1 MINIVQRLKGRK
13 VPDAVKTV
21 LTSSD
26 RIFEYLKVAED
37 HFLVVTMQALMDVE
51 SAQVKSRFG
60 WDEVSHARWDSEA
73 GTLRIVFHQGDD
85 LVLTPVEAPKHN
97 FMDIIREALSEAQ
110 VFITPLEL
118 PSGQRVSAQILRDD
132 NRNLRLYPPISS
144 FENLDDQQYLR
155 SVVREWEQKLG
166 IVLDLED

>member
-1 MINIVQRLKGRK
+1 MINIVQRLKGRR
-13 VPDAVKTV
+13 VPDAVKAV

-26 RIFEYLKVAED
+26 RVFEYLKVAED

-97 FMDIIREALSEAQ
+97 FMDIIREALSGAQ

-144 FENLDDQQYLR
+144 FENLDDQRYLQ

>member
-13 VPDAVKTV
+13 VPDAVKDV

-26 RIFEYLKVAED
+26 RVFDFLKVTED
-37 HFLVVTMQALMDVE
+37 RFLVVTMQALLDVE

-60 WDEVSHARWDSEA
+60 WDEVSHARWDSEV
-73 GTLRIVFHQGDD
+73 GTLRIVFHQGED
-85 LVLTPVEAPKHN
+85 LVLTPLEAPKHN

-110 VFITPLEL
+110 VFATPLEL

-132 NRNLRLYPPISS
+132 NRNLRLHPPISS
-144 FENLDDQQYLR
+144 FENPDDQQYLR

>member
-1 MINIVQRLKGRK
+1 MINIVQRLKGRR
-13 VPDAVKTV
+13 VPDAVKAV

-26 RIFEYLKVAED
+26 RVFEYLKVAED

-144 FENLDDQQYLR
+144 FENLDDQRYLQ

>member
-1 MINIVQRLKGRK
+1 MINIVRRLKGRR

-26 RIFEYLKVAED
+26 RVFEYLKVAED

-73 GTLRIVFHQGDD
+73 GTLRMVFHQGDD
-85 LVLTPVEAPKHN
+85 LVLTPVEAPRHN

-144 FENLDDQQYLR
+144 FENLDDQRYLQ

>member
-1 MINIVQRLKGRK
+1 MTNILRKLQGRR
-13 VPDAVKTV
+13 VPDAVKAV

-26 RIFEYLKVAED
+26 RVFEFLEVAED
-37 HFLVVTMQALMDVE
+37 RFLVVTMQALTELE

-73 GTLRIVFHQGDD
+73 GTLRIVFHEGED
-85 LVLTPVEAPKHN
+85 LVLTPIEAPKHN

-110 VFITPLEL
+110 VFVTPLEL

-132 NRNLRLYPPISS
+132 NRNLRLHPPISS
-144 FENLDDQQYLR
+144 FQNPDDQQYLR
-155 SVVREWEQKLG
+155 SVVSEWEQKLG
-166 IVLDLED
+166 IVLGQED

>member
-1 MINIVQRLKGRK
+1 MINIVQRLKGRR
-13 VPDAVKTV
+13 VPDAVKAV

-26 RIFEYLKVAED
+26 RVFEYLKVAED

-73 GTLRIVFHQGDD
+73 GTLRMVFHQGDD
-85 LVLTPVEAPKHN
+85 LILTPVEAPRHN

-166 IVLDLED
+166 IVIDLED

>member
-1 MINIVQRLKGRK
+1 MINIVQRLKGRR
-13 VPDAVKTV
+13 VPDAVKAV

-26 RIFEYLKVAED
+26 RVFEYLKVAED

-73 GTLRIVFHQGDD
+73 GTLRMVFHQGDD

-144 FENLDDQQYLR
+144 FENLDDQRYLQ

-166 IVLDLED
+166 IVIDLED

>member
-1 MINIVQRLKGRK
+1 MINIVRRLKGRR

-26 RIFEYLKVAED
+26 RVFEYLKVAED

-73 GTLRIVFHQGDD
+73 GTLRMVFHQGDD

>member
-1 MINIVQRLKGRK
+1 MINIVQRLKGRR
-13 VPDAVKTV
+13 VPDAVKAV

-26 RIFEYLKVAED
+26 RVFEYLKVAED
-37 HFLVVTMQALMDVE
+37 HFLVATMQALMDVE

-73 GTLRIVFHQGDD
+73 GTLRMVFHQGDN

-144 FENLDDQQYLR
+144 FENLDDQRYLQ
-155 SVVREWEQKLG
+155 SMVREWEQKLG
-166 IVLDLED
+166 IVIDLED

>member
-1 MINIVQRLKGRK
+1 MRRLKGRR

-26 RIFEYLKVAED
+26 RVFEYLKVAED

-73 GTLRIVFHQGDD
+73 GTLRMVFHQGDD

-144 FENLDDQQYLR
+144 FENLDDQRYLQ

>member
-1 MINIVQRLKGRK
+1 MINIVQRLKGRR

-26 RIFEYLKVAED
+26 RVFEYLKVAED
-37 HFLVVTMQALMDVE
+37 QFLVVTMQALTDVE

-73 GTLRIVFHQGDD
+73 GTLRIVFRQGDD
-85 LVLTPVEAPKHN
+85 LVLTPVEAPTHN

-144 FENLDDQQYLR
+144 FENLDDQRYLQ
-155 SVVREWEQKLG
+155 SMVREWEQKLG
-166 IVLDLED
+166 IVIDLED

>member
-1 MINIVQRLKGRK
+1 MINIVQRLKGRR
-13 VPDAVKTV
+13 VPDAVKAV

-26 RIFEYLKVAED
+26 RVFEYLKVAED

-73 GTLRIVFHQGDD
+73 GTLRMVFHQGDD
-85 LVLTPVEAPKHN
+85 LVLTPVEAPTHN

-144 FENLDDQQYLR
+144 FENLDDQRYLQ

-166 IVLDLED
+166 IVIDLED

>member
-1 MINIVQRLKGRK
+1 MINIVQRLKGRR
-13 VPDAVKTV
+13 VPDAVKAV

-26 RIFEYLKVAED
+26 RVFEYLKVAED

-73 GTLRIVFHQGDD
+73 GTLRMVFHQGDD
-85 LVLTPVEAPKHN
+85 LVLTPVEAPTHN

-166 IVLDLED
+166 IVIDLED

>member
-1 MINIVQRLKGRK
+1 MINIVRRLKGRR

-26 RIFEYLKVAED
+26 RVFEYLKVAED

-73 GTLRIVFHQGDD
+73 GTLRMVFHQGDD

-144 FENLDDQQYLR
+144 FENLDDQRYLQ

>member
-1 MINIVQRLKGRK
+1 MINIVRRLKGRR

-26 RIFEYLKVAED
+26 RVFEYLKVAED

-73 GTLRIVFHQGDD
+73 GTLRMVFHQGDD
-85 LVLTPVEAPKHN
+85 LILTPAEAPTHN

-144 FENLDDQQYLR
+144 FENLDDQRYLQ

-166 IVLDLED
+166 IVIDLED

>member
-1 MINIVQRLKGRK
+1 MINIVQRLKGRR
-13 VPDAVKTV
+13 VPDAVKAV

-26 RIFEYLKVAED
+26 RVFEYLKVAED

-73 GTLRIVFHQGDD
+73 GTLRMVFHQGDD
-85 LVLTPVEAPKHN
+85 LVLTPVEAPRHN

-144 FENLDDQQYLR
+144 FENLDDQRYLQ

-166 IVLDLED
+166 IVIDLED

>member
-1 MINIVQRLKGRK
+1 MINIVQRLKGRR
-13 VPDAVKTV
+13 VPDAVKAV

-26 RIFEYLKVAED
+26 RVFEYLKVAED

-85 LVLTPVEAPKHN
+85 LVLTPVEAPTHN

-144 FENLDDQQYLR
+144 FENLDDQRYLQ

-166 IVLDLED
+166 IVIDLED

>member
-1 MINIVQRLKGRK
+1 MTNILRKLQGRR
-13 VPDAVKTV
+13 VPEAVKSV

-26 RIFEYLKVAED
+26 RVFEFLEVAEER
-37 HFLVVTMQALMDVE
+37 FLVVTMQALTEVE
-51 SAQVKSRFG
+51 SGQVKSRFG

-73 GTLRIVFHQGDD
+73 GTLRIVFHEGED
-85 LVLTPVEAPKHN
+85 LVLTPIEAPKHN

-110 VFITPLEL
+110 VFVTPLEL

-132 NRNLRLYPPISS
+132 NRNLRLHPPIAS
-144 FENLDDQQYLR
+144 FENPGDQQYLR
-155 SVVREWEQKLG
+155 SIAAEWEQKLG

>member
-1 MINIVQRLKGRK
+1 MINIVRRLKGRR
-13 VPDAVKTV
+13 VPDAVKTA

-26 RIFEYLKVAED
+26 RVFEYLKVAED

-73 GTLRIVFHQGDD
+73 GTLRMVFHQGDD

-144 FENLDDQQYLR
+144 FENLDDQRYLQ

>member
-1 MINIVQRLKGRK
+1 MINIVQRLKGRR
-13 VPDAVKTV
+13 VPDAVKAV

-26 RIFEYLKVAED
+26 RVFEYLKVAED

-51 SAQVKSRFG
+51 SAQVRSRFG

-73 GTLRIVFHQGDD
+73 GTLRMVFHQGDD
-85 LVLTPVEAPKHN
+85 LVLTPVEAPRHN

>member
-1 MINIVQRLKGRK
+1 MINIVRRLKGRR

-26 RIFEYLKVAED
+26 RVFEYLKVAED

-85 LVLTPVEAPKHN
+85 LVLTPAEAPTHN

-144 FENLDDQQYLR
+144 FENPDDQQYLR

>member
-1 MINIVQRLKGRK
+1 MINIVQRLKGRR
-13 VPDAVKTV
+13 VPDAVKAV

-26 RIFEYLKVAED
+26 RVFEYLKVAED

-85 LVLTPVEAPKHN
+85 LVLTPVEAPTHN

-118 PSGQRVSAQILRDD
+118 PSGQRVSAQILRED

-144 FENLDDQQYLR
+144 FENLDDQRYLQ

-166 IVLDLED
+166 IVIDLED

>member
-1 MINIVQRLKGRK
+1 MINIVQRLKGRR
-13 VPDAVKTV
+13 VPDAVKAV

-26 RIFEYLKVAED
+26 RVFEYLKVAED

-73 GTLRIVFHQGDD
+73 GTLRMVFHQGDD
-85 LVLTPVEAPKHN
+85 LVLTPVEAPRHN

-166 IVLDLED
+166 IVLDLEN

>member
-1 MINIVQRLKGRK
+1 MINIVRRLKGRR

-26 RIFEYLKVAED
+26 RVFEYLKVAED

-73 GTLRIVFHQGDD
+73 GTLRMVFHQGDD
-85 LVLTPVEAPKHN
+85 LVLTPVEAPRHN

-144 FENLDDQQYLR
+144 FENLDDQRYLQ

-166 IVLDLED
+166 IVIDLED

>member
-1 MINIVQRLKGRK
+1 MINIVQRLKGRR
-13 VPDAVKTV
+13 VPDAVKAV

-26 RIFEYLKVAED
+26 RVFEYLKVAED

-73 GTLRIVFHQGDD
+73 GTLRMVFHQGDD
-85 LVLTPVEAPKHN
+85 LVLTPVEAPRHN

>member
-73 GTLRIVFHQGDD
+73 GTLRMVFHQGDD
-85 LVLTPVEAPKHN
+85 LVLTPVEAPRHN

-144 FENLDDQQYLR
+144 FENLDDQRYLQ

-166 IVLDLED
+166 IVIDLED